1 METLMETLTDWDILS
16 QEVREERRKGKRV
29 PLTFP
34 IEVCGFDRAARM
46 FSERT
51 RTTDISE
58 VGCRFRMKA
67 ELARGDVVAIKLVS
81 RGNNHDSECKA
92 LLFRISWVR
101 QDPDGWTVGALK
113 LQQEKIWHVT
123 FPPANQQKPA
133 SA

>member
-1 METLMETLTDWDILS
+1 MGTWTDWDRLS

-34 IEVCGFDRAARM
+34 IEVAGFDRTARM

-58 VGCRFRMKA
+58 AGCRFQLKT
-67 ELARGDVVAIKLVS
+67 EVARGDVVAVKLVG
-81 RGNNHDSECKA
+81 RQSEQDPTNKS
-92 LLFRISWVR
+92 LLFRIIWVR

-113 LQQEKIWHVT
+113 LQQEKIWHVH
-123 FPPANQQKPA
+123 FPPKNQQKPA
-133 SA
+133 TD